1 MTIVYWFGTLI
12 GSVFIASVFIVTY
25 LEGKYKPYV
34 RALEAEKR
42 ALSQL
47 NERLID
53 ADLVLQQRYRALRAE
68 HMKQTKEGTK

>member
-42 ALSQL
+42 ALSRV

-53 ADLVLQQRYRALRAE
+53 ADLDLQQRYQSLQAQSMEQA
-68 HMKQTKEGTK
+68 KKGTE